1 MPGADA
7 SVGRTSGICSHLSGQ
22 RQPNYSLAQ
31 EAARRNIAADCAIKL
46 LERIDTE
53 PQLDGPNLPPPSLLV
68 DPLSDRELEV
78 LHLMAQDLTYKEMA
92 NQIMVSLNTV
102 RTHVKNIYSK
112 LMVHKRSEAVAK
124 AKELNLL

>member
-1 MPGADA
+1 
-7 SVGRTSGICSHLSGQ
+7 
-22 RQPNYSLAQ
+22 
-31 EAARRNIAADCAIKL
+31 
-46 LERIDTE
+46 
-53 PQLDGPNLPPPSLLV
+53 
-68 DPLSDRELEV
+68 LEV

-92 NQIMVSLNTV
+92 NQMMVSLNTV